1 MLLMLRINKDVER
14 VDEELVAAYRKLSV
28 STLGHF
34 TDMLFIRSLRPNRDR
49 VKLVGPALTVKI
61 PHLDSTAVHV
71 ALDYVKPG
79 DVVVVSMSGDT
90 ERACWG
96 GFVTYG
102 AVKKNVAGAIIDGR
116 ICDIREIDSLNFP
129 IFSRGAS
136 PMTTRIMG
144 LEGEI
149 GGSIAIDQ
157 VSINAGDLIFADED
171 GIAVLNKENA
181 LSYRAII
188 EEAESS
194 EIAEKA
200 RMDRGES
207 PAAISG
213 ADRYVTRT

>member
-1 MLLMLRINKDVER
+1 MLRINANFER
-14 VDEELVAAYRKLSV
+14 VDEKLVEAYKKLSV

-34 TDMLFIRSLRPNRDR
+34 TDVLFIRSLRPNKDR
-49 VKLVGPALTVKI
+49 VKLVGPAFTVKI

-79 DVVVVSMSGDT
+79 DVAVVSMSGDT

-102 AVKKNVAGAIIDGR
+102 AVKKKVAGAIIDGR
-116 ICDIREIDSLNFP
+116 ICDLREINSLGFSV
-129 IFSRGAS
+129 FSRGPS

-149 GGSIAIDQ
+149 GGAVAIDQ
-157 VSINAGDLIFADED
+157 VCIMAGDLIFADED
-171 GIAVLNKENA
+171 GIAVLNRENA
-181 LSYRAII
+181 ETYRDII
-188 EEAESS
+188 EEAEKS
-194 EIAEKA
+194 EIAEKG
-200 RMDRGES
+200 RMDKGES

-213 ADRYVTRT
+213 ADKYVTRKQ

>member
-1 MLLMLRINKDVER
+1 MLTINKNFER
-14 VDEELVAAYRKLSV
+14 VDKKLVEAYKKLSV

-34 TDMLFIRSLRPNRDR
+34 TDMVFIKSLRPNMDR

-79 DVVVVSMSGDT
+79 DVVVVSMSGDM

-102 AVKKNVAGAIIDGR
+102 AVKKKVAGAIIDGR
-116 ICDIREIDSLNFP
+116 ICDLREIDSLNFP
-129 IFSRGAS
+129 VFSRGAS

-149 GGSIAIDQ
+149 GGTIAVDQ
-157 VSINAGDLIFADED
+157 VSIRAGDLIFADED
-171 GIAVLNKENA
+171 GIAVLDKGNA
-181 LSYRAII
+181 ESYHDMI
-188 EEAESS
+188 EEAERS

-213 ADRYVTRT
+213 ADKYVART